1 MPAYS
6 PRIVDAELL
15 ELLASAGAVV
25 IEGPKACGKTMT
37 ASQLAASRV
46 LLDLDQSAR
55 QVLAVDPGL
64 LLEGARPRLLD
75 EWQVAPEL
83 WNQVRRAVD
92 DADQPGQFLLTGSA
106 VPADDA
112 SRHTGAGRF
121 SFLRMRPMSLFETGA
136 SSGAVSL
143 HQLFAGH
150 GPAVADPR
158 LSVRDLSALIARG
171 GWPAQQERSLKAASR
186 AARDYLEQVR
196 QVDLSRVGDRSR
208 DPVRVGTLLRS
219 LGRHCATEAKLST
232 LAADAGG
239 ADGPLDGR
247 TVTDYLQSLERL
259 MVIEDQPAWA
269 PHLRSRARLRKAPKR
284 HFVDPSLALAA
295 TGASAERLLDDFE
308 WFGQVFESL
317 VIRDLRVLSQPLGGE
332 VLHYRDDYGIEVD
345 AIVQLRDGRWAA
357 VEIKLGEGQVDA
369 AATNLKRFAEQIDSE
384 RSGSPAFL
392 AVICGKGYGYGRA
405 DGVVVVPVGVLGP

>member
-1 MPAYS
+1 M
-6 PRIVDAELL
+6 DAELQ
-15 ELLASAGAVV
+15 ELLASSGAVV

-37 ASQLAASRV
+37 ASQQAASRV
-46 LLDLDQSAR
+46 LLDIDQSAR

-83 WNQVRRAVD
+83 WNHVRRAVD
-92 DADQPGQFLLTGSA
+92 AADQPGQFLLTGSA

-121 SFLRMRPMSLFETGA
+121 SFLRMRPMSLFETRA

-150 GPAVADPR
+150 GQAVADPG
-158 LSVRDLSALIARG
+158 LSVRDLGALIARG
-171 GWPAQQERSLKAASR
+171 GWPAQQDRSLKAASR

-196 QVDLSRVGDRSR
+196 QVDISRVGDRNR
-208 DPVRVGTLLRS
+208 DPVRVGALLRS

-239 ADGPLDGR
+239 ADGPLDDR
-247 TVTDYLQSLERL
+247 TVTDYLQALERL
-259 MVIEDQPAWA
+259 MVIENQPAWA

-295 TGASAERLLDDFE
+295 TGASAEQLLQDFE
-308 WFGQVFESL
+308 WFGQLFESL
-317 VIRDLRVLSQPLGGE
+317 VIRDLRVLSQPLDGE
-332 VLHYRDDYGIEVD
+332 ALHYRDDYGVEVD
-345 AIVQLRDGRWAA
+345 AIVQLHDGRWGAI
-357 VEIKLGEGQVDA
+357 EIKLGERQVED
-369 AATNLKRFAEQIDSE
+369 AATNLKRFAEQIDSQ

-392 AVICGKGYGYGRA
+392 AVICGKGYGYRRA
-405 DGVVVVPVGVLGP
+405 DGVFVVPVGALGP